1 MTETSTEKKSGLA
14 LTLISTC
21 AIIAIVLGLFV
32 YTMTTP
38 RMMSEKELI
47 NNGARPFEK
56 PVELRAFSLLDHN
69 SAPFTQDSFK
79 GQWTLLF
86 FGFSHC
92 GGFCPT
98 TLAMLNQLV
107 GQLDS
112 DIAASTQVVMV
123 TVDPQRDKPE
133 VLSEYVTQFN
143 EDFVGVT
150 GEFLPIKL
158 LSDQF
163 YIAFQKETGVKEG
176 EAYEVAHGEQIVL
189 INPEG
194 QYHGFFKPPF
204 TLARLKT
211 TYQSM
216 VISYNRKR

>member
-1 MTETSTEKKSGLA
+1 MAEKKNGLA
-14 LTLISTC
+14 LTLISTF

-38 RMMSEKELI
+38 RMMSEKELV

-56 PVELRAFSLLDHN
+56 PVELKPFTLLDHN
-69 SAPFTQDSFK
+69 GAAFTQDSVK

-98 TLAMLNQLV
+98 TLAMLNQLH
-107 GQLDS
+107 GQLEA
-112 DIAASTQVVMV
+112 DIAENTQVVMV
-123 TVDPQRDKPE
+123 TVDPQRDTPQ
-133 VLSEYVTQFN
+133 VLADYVTQFN
-143 EDFVGVT
+143 QDFIGVT

-163 YIAFQKETGVKEG
+163 YIAFQKETGVQAG

-194 QYHGFFKPPF
+194 QYQGFFKPPF

-216 VISYNRKR
+216 VITYQRKH